1 MSDAWSLWDRVC
13 ADDRI
18 VFVSEPE
25 TIEHEFRR
33 FSALH
38 RPSPKMWADAYL
50 LAFASIAGLKLV
62 TFDRGLRIRGAEV
75 HVL

>member
-1 MSDAWSLWDRVC
+1 MSDAWSLWDRVGP
-13 ADDRI
+13 DDRV

-25 TIEHEFRR
+25 TIKHEFRR

-50 LAFASIAGLKLV
+50 LAFACTAGLQLV